1 MTIIDR
7 LIAVGKPLCL
17 LVISTLALMSI
28 NVQAQSADNPDDLY
42 KQIQSLQSLMAIK
55 ITGLEKIQNEEKVF
69 ARGSLEEQL
78 EQLLASYNHIVSR
91 NAKGQIERIVI
102 VNKKQKTDV
111 ESIILPTTLQGNHFM
126 VSVAISGLG
135 GNWQT
140 LDMIIDTGADLVV
153 LPESMIPKL
162 GLANSTFTHHKM
174 QTANGTTDAKI
185 GLLQE
190 LRVGGETVENVEVA
204 FIADQLLGKN
214 SLLGMS
220 FLGRYQINIDDKS
233 QMITLFKK

>member
-7 LIAVGKPLCL
+7 LLAVGKLLCL
-17 LVISTLALMSI
+17 LVISSLALMSI
-28 NVQAQSADNPDDLY
+28 NVQAQSVDDPDDLY

-55 ITGLEKIQNEEKVF
+55 ITGLEKIQNDEKIF

-91 NAKGQIERIVI
+91 NGKGQIEHIVI

-162 GLANSTFTHHKM
+162 GLANSAFTHHKM

-190 LRVGGETVENVEVA
+190 LRVAGETVENVEVA

>member
-7 LIAVGKPLCL
+7 FIAVSKPLCL
-17 LVISTLALMSI
+17 LVISTLVLMSI
-28 NVQAQSADNPDDLY
+28 NAKAQSADEPDDLY

-55 ITGLEKIQNEEKVF
+55 ITGLEKVQNEAKVF
-69 ARGSLEEQL
+69 VRGGLEEQL

-91 NAKGQIERIVI
+91 NAKGQIEHIVI

-190 LRVGGETVENVEVA
+190 LRVGGETVENVQVA

-233 QMITLFKK
+233 QTITLFKK

>member
-7 LIAVGKPLCL
+7 LLAVGKLLCL
-17 LVISTLALMSI
+17 LVISSLTLISI
-28 NVQAQSADNPDDLY
+28 NVQAQSVDDPDDLY

-55 ITGLEKIQNEEKVF
+55 ITGLEKIQNDEKIL

-91 NAKGQIERIVI
+91 NGKGQIEHIVI

-162 GLANSTFTHHKM
+162 GLANSAFTHHKM

-190 LRVGGETVENVEVA
+190 LRVAGETVENVEVA

>member
-135 GNWQT
+135 GN
-140 LDMIIDTGADLVV
+140 
-153 LPESMIPKL
+153 LPRRE
-162 GLANSTFTHHKM
+162 
-174 QTANGTTDAKI
+174 
-185 GLLQE
+185 
-190 LRVGGETVENVEVA
+190 
-204 FIADQLLGKN
+204 
-214 SLLGMS
+214 
-220 FLGRYQINIDDKS
+220 
-233 QMITLFKK
+233 